1 MASMIATKRDET
13 GKDAAIRKYAKTSRN
28 DKDPDKKM
36 KPSEFYNSPQ
46 NLNLDDYPRIVELNN
61 MADNTAQ
68 LQSSV
73 KSDQPLFQ
81 ASPNVVFFED
91 YAPFSIHEKRLYFRN
106 NDSVITLLRGELYDA
121 FSESNLMLR

>member
-1 MASMIATKRDET
+1 
-13 GKDAAIRKYAKTSRN
+13 
-28 DKDPDKKM
+28 
-36 KPSEFYNSPQ
+36 
-46 NLNLDDYPRIVELNN
+46 

-106 NDSVITLLRGELYDA
+106 NDSVISLLLGNLYNANLEL
-121 FSESNLMLR
+121 N